1 MDVDFVGKM
10 DSRRSI
16 IRYVFTLGIMAIN
29 LISQLQ
35 KIVALSKTEAKYVT

>member
-1 MDVDFVGKM
+1 MDADFVGKM

-16 IRYVFTLGIMAIN
+16 IGYVFTLGTMAIN